1 MDLAR
6 PAHLLQLRSAV
17 TVVTSV
23 IITIT
28 RLHEV
33 TRHINLR
40 RKGENKNMFGKFS
53 RRRFLASSAALLGA
67 NYFSPTSAKTT
78 PANLPIPPLVD
89 GTHGEPVDLKI
100 QRGTS
105 IFIPGVDTP
114 TLGFSQDYLG
124 PTIRTR
130 QGSTLTLHYHNT
142 LDEGVA
148 VHGHGLHVP
157 GNVDGGPQLE
167 MAPGATWQPTLSIV
181 QPAATC
187 WYHSH
192 THGKTGEQVYR
203 GLAGMIIIDDEQA
216 DSLDLPSQYGV
227 DDLPVIIQDRT
238 FDEQGRLVYSLE
250 DAHEDGWLGE
260 TVVINGAIAPVAK
273 VPAGK
278 VRLRLLNGAN
288 ARFYIVQ
295 FADNR
300 AFHKIATDGGLLA
313 APVSLTTMEMAPG
326 ERCEI
331 IVDLAD
337 GKPAELLT
345 IFEDE
350 FEAEGFVDIAL
361 NLVNLFSPPLPPPSL
376 TLVVDHNLPAH
387 TASLPNQLNTITKP
401 DESEIAVTREFMLE
415 MGEGDGH
422 DRNTHEGMTMTING
436 VAMDMNLINERVERG
451 VWERWRIR
459 SDQGAHPFHVH
470 GCSFLVEQMEGAA
483 TEPAQQGWKDTIVVD
498 DDDWAE
504 FIVRFDHLATDET
517 PYMYHCHILEH
528 EDMGMM
534 GQFTVS

>member
-1 MDLAR
+1 M
-6 PAHLLQLRSAV
+6 HLLQLRWSGKAA
-17 TVVTSV
+17 TP
-23 IITIT
+23 IIFTTT
-28 RLHEV
+28 RSHQA
-33 TRHINLR
+33 THYFNPC
-40 RKGENKNMFGKFS
+40 RKGEHKNMLGIFS
-53 RRRFLASSAALLGA
+53 RRRFLASGAAGFVA
-67 NYFSPTSAKTT
+67 NFCATARANTTSTA
-78 PANLPIPPLVD
+78 LPIPSLVD
-89 GTHGEPVDLKI
+89 GTNGEPVDLKI
-100 QRGTS
+100 QHGTWS
-105 IFIPGVDTP
+105 FMPGVETP
-114 TLGFSQDYLG
+114 TLGFSQNYLG

-130 QGSTLTLHYHNT
+130 QDSTLTLHYHNT
-142 LDEGVA
+142 LDEGVT

-157 GNVDGGPQLE
+157 GDVDGGPQLE
-167 MAPGATWQPTLSIV
+167 MAPGEKWQPTLSIV

-203 GLAGMIIIDDEQA
+203 GLAGMTIIDDEHA

-227 DDLPVIIQDRT
+227 DDLPIIIQDRT
-238 FDEQGRLVYSLE
+238 FNDQGRLVYSLE

-260 TVVINGAIAPVAK
+260 TVVINGAVAPVAK

-300 AFHKIATDGGLLA
+300 TFHKIATDGGLLT
-313 APVSLTTMEMAPG
+313 APVPLTTMEMAPG

-337 GKPAELLT
+337 GNPAELLT

-350 FEAEGFVDIAL
+350 FEAEGLIDIAL
-361 NLVNLFSPPLPPPSL
+361 SLVNLFSPPLPPPSL
-376 TLVVDHNLPAH
+376 TLVVDHNLKAH
-387 TASLPNQLNTITKP
+387 TAAIPEQLNTIIKP
-401 DESEIAVTREFMLE
+401 AESQIAVTREFMLE
-415 MGEGDGH
+415 MGEGNGH
-422 DRNTHEGMTMTING
+422 EAMIMTING
-436 VAMDMNLINERVERG
+436 AAMDMSVINERVERG
-451 VWERWRIR
+451 VWERWRVR
-459 SDQGAHPFHVH
+459 SDLGAHPFHVH

-483 TEPAQQGWKDTIVVD
+483 TEPAHQGWKDTIVVD

-504 FIVRFDHLATDET
+504 LIVRFDYPATEEY

-528 EDMGMM
+528 EDKGMM